1 VPGTNQWRGGSRG
14 YEKMPKSIILQMMG
28 RAGRPGF
35 DTDGVA
41 VIMTSNEDKAA
52 YTDLNLEVVES
63 SLPGL
68 LVEGAG
74 AVAKLHTC

>member
-1 VPGTNQWRGGSRG
+1 
-14 YEKMPKSIILQMMG
+14 MPKSLILQMMG

-41 VIMTSNEDKAA
+41 VIMTSIEDQAT

-63 SLPGL
+63 ALPGM
-68 LVEGAG
+68 LVEGTNNIAL
-74 AVAKLHTC
+74 V